1 MDYSNT
7 STTQSKRPSKKNNP
21 WTWVALVAAGLA
33 CGTLLFLFTKQ
44 QNLQTSIA
52 SAEKV
57 ELSSFPITIP
67 TIKYGFAIDT
77 FQVVEDEIK
86 SNQFLGDIL
95 SKYGVDYV
103 SIEQLVQNAKPVFD
117 IRHIRVGK
125 PYMILAKDTTQ
136 RADYFIYEPSVY
148 EYYVFHLK
156 DDLKVEHVERPVTT
170 EIQTMDGTINA
181 SLWQT
186 MVDNGVSY
194 ELTAK
199 MEDALQWSVD
209 FYHVQ
214 KGDHFELIYEQNYIE
229 GQKVGVGQVKAAHY
243 TTGPTQF
250 QAYWYENEKFQGYYD
265 EKGRPMKKT
274 FLKAPVKYSR
284 ISSKF
289 NMNRFHPILK
299 RRKPHLGT
307 DYAAP
312 YGTPI
317 YAVADGVVTKANYT
331 KGNGRFVKIKHDKK
345 YQTQYLHMQG
355 FAEGIKSGVHV
366 KQGQVIGYVGSTGLA
381 TGPHVC
387 FRFWMDGKQV
397 NHLKLNFPEPD
408 PLPEEELPAFNK
420 IRDSYLTRLAELG
433 PKPAVTAPAGEEE
446 TPKTEEEQSTSSLE
460 TKTNQ
465 NKG

>member
-7 STTQSKRPSKKNNP
+7 STNTRKRKPAKWNF
-21 WTWVALVAAGLA
+21 WTWGALVAAGLV
-33 CGTLLFLFTKQ
+33 CGTALHFLTQK
-44 QNLQTSIA
+44 QNLQA
-52 SAEKV
+52 SLAAAEPV
-57 ELSSFPITIP
+57 SLSSFPITIP

-77 FQVVEDEIK
+77 FQVIEDLIQP
-86 SNQFLGDIL
+86 NQFLGDL
-95 SKYGVDYV
+95 LNAHGVDYL
-103 SIEQLVQNAKPVFD
+103 SIEQLVNNAKPVFD
-117 IRHIRVGK
+117 TRHIRVGK
-125 PYMILAKDTTQ
+125 PYMILSKDTTQ

-156 DDLKVEHVERPVTT
+156 GDLEVVHVERPVTT
-170 EIQTMDGTINA
+170 ELKTMEGVVEA

-214 KGDHFELIYEQNYIE
+214 KGDNFQLIYEQNFID
-229 GQKVGVGQVKAAHY
+229 GQEVGVGQVKAAHY
-243 TTGPTQF
+243 KTGNTKF
-250 QAYWYENEKFQGYYD
+250 QAYWYENENFQGYYD
-265 EKGRPMKKT
+265 ENGRPMKTT

-317 YAVADGVVTKANYT
+317 YAVADGVVTKASYT

-355 FAEGIKSGVHV
+355 FAKGISSGVHV

-397 NHLKLNFPEPD
+397 NHLNLNFPEPD
-408 PLPEEELPAFNK
+408 PLPEEELPAFFQV
-420 IRDSYLTRLAELG
+420 RDQYLNQLATLEASSA
-433 PKPAVTAPAGEEE
+433 PEPAAP
-446 TPKTEEEQSTSSLE
+446 PTEEEAESTSSVE
-460 TKTNQ
+460 TSVDPSKS
-465 NKG
+465 